1 VPPLKADIKVLVH
14 LRELEG
20 LCIYIVDG
28 MFQPAFVQILY
39 SILRNLP
46 FSLSD
51 YDNPETKDL
60 LHWKY
65 DFALDS
71 FAANPVYRNWHD
83 NIVAKTNELFP
94 NHHWKLLRVYCNNS
108 SYGDHQHAHV
118 DNEDTIPGVT
128 SLYFANA
135 EWHDNWHGE
144 ILLYDRRDEPFY
156 AVAPKPGRVLIFP
169 GNIMHRGGVPSRA
182 CFEPRLSVP
191 FKFISSG

>member
-1 VPPLKADIKVLVH
+1 LKTDIKALVQ

-20 LCIYIVDG
+20 LRIYIVDG
-28 MFQPAFVQILY
+28 VFQPAFVQILY

-51 YDNPETKDL
+51 YDNPETKHL

-65 DFALDS
+65 EFALDG

-94 NHHWKLLRVYCNNS
+94 NQKLFRVYCNNS
-108 SYGDHQHAHV
+108 SYGDHQHPHV
-118 DNEDTIPGVT
+118 DNEDPIPGVT

-135 EWHDNWHGE
+135 EWHENWHGE
-144 ILLYDRRDEPFY
+144 ILLYDSRAEPFF

-169 GNIMHRGGVPSRA
+169 GNIMHRGGVPSRR